1 MSQQVESNFNI
12 QSKLLWL
19 IGLCLISLAVWGNS
33 YFSDIGL
40 LYRVLGVVGILFVS
54 LFVLRFTI
62 FGNQTYNLLIQS
74 STEIRKVVWP
84 NRTETTQT
92 TLIVTV
98 AVLIASLILWG
109 LDSLFSF
116 LIKLFLGLNMS
127 KALYVIN
134 SYSGYENKAK
144 EQLMDR
150 IVSEGQGEYFGRI
163 EVPTQEITEIKGG
176 KEKIVQKKFFP
187 GYILVEMEMNDVTW
201 HLVKETPRVLG
212 FIGGTKNDPKSITDV
227 EANRILNQIEN
238 GVDESTQSVSFE
250 PGEMIRVI
258 DGPFNDFSG
267 VVEEVDNEKSKVKVA
282 VMIFGRST
290 PVELDF
296 TQIERS

>member
-1 MSQQVESNFNI
+1 MSQQEESNFNI

-116 LIKLFLGLNMS
+116 LIKLLLG
-127 KALYVIN
+127 
-134 SYSGYENKAK
+134 
-144 EQLMDR
+144 
-150 IVSEGQGEYFGRI
+150 
-163 EVPTQEITEIKGG
+163 
-176 KEKIVQKKFFP
+176 
-187 GYILVEMEMNDVTW
+187 
-201 HLVKETPRVLG
+201 
-212 FIGGTKNDPKSITDV
+212 
-227 EANRILNQIEN
+227 
-238 GVDESTQSVSFE
+238 
-250 PGEMIRVI
+250 
-258 DGPFNDFSG
+258 
-267 VVEEVDNEKSKVKVA
+267 
-282 VMIFGRST
+282 
-290 PVELDF
+290 
-296 TQIERS
+296 

>member
-1 MSQQVESNFNI
+1 MSQKVESNFNI

-116 LIKLFLGLNMS
+116 LIKLLLG
-127 KALYVIN
+127 
-134 SYSGYENKAK
+134 
-144 EQLMDR
+144 
-150 IVSEGQGEYFGRI
+150 
-163 EVPTQEITEIKGG
+163 
-176 KEKIVQKKFFP
+176 
-187 GYILVEMEMNDVTW
+187 
-201 HLVKETPRVLG
+201 
-212 FIGGTKNDPKSITDV
+212 
-227 EANRILNQIEN
+227 
-238 GVDESTQSVSFE
+238 
-250 PGEMIRVI
+250 
-258 DGPFNDFSG
+258 
-267 VVEEVDNEKSKVKVA
+267 
-282 VMIFGRST
+282 
-290 PVELDF
+290 
-296 TQIERS
+296 

>member
-62 FGNQTYNLLIQS
+62 FGNQTYNLLVQS

-116 LIKLFLGLNMS
+116 LIKLLLG
-127 KALYVIN
+127 
-134 SYSGYENKAK
+134 
-144 EQLMDR
+144 
-150 IVSEGQGEYFGRI
+150 
-163 EVPTQEITEIKGG
+163 
-176 KEKIVQKKFFP
+176 
-187 GYILVEMEMNDVTW
+187 
-201 HLVKETPRVLG
+201 
-212 FIGGTKNDPKSITDV
+212 
-227 EANRILNQIEN
+227 
-238 GVDESTQSVSFE
+238 
-250 PGEMIRVI
+250 
-258 DGPFNDFSG
+258 
-267 VVEEVDNEKSKVKVA
+267 
-282 VMIFGRST
+282 
-290 PVELDF
+290 
-296 TQIERS
+296 

>member
-40 LYRVLGVVGILFVS
+40 LYRVLGVVGTLFVS

-116 LIKLFLGLNMS
+116 LIKLLLG
-127 KALYVIN
+127 
-134 SYSGYENKAK
+134 
-144 EQLMDR
+144 
-150 IVSEGQGEYFGRI
+150 
-163 EVPTQEITEIKGG
+163 
-176 KEKIVQKKFFP
+176 
-187 GYILVEMEMNDVTW
+187 
-201 HLVKETPRVLG
+201 
-212 FIGGTKNDPKSITDV
+212 
-227 EANRILNQIEN
+227 
-238 GVDESTQSVSFE
+238 
-250 PGEMIRVI
+250 
-258 DGPFNDFSG
+258 
-267 VVEEVDNEKSKVKVA
+267 
-282 VMIFGRST
+282 
-290 PVELDF
+290 
-296 TQIERS
+296 

>member
-1 MSQQVESNFNI
+1 MSQQVESNYNI

-19 IGLCLISLAVWGNS
+19 IGLCLISLSVWGNS

-116 LIKLFLGLNMS
+116 LIKLLLG
-127 KALYVIN
+127 
-134 SYSGYENKAK
+134 
-144 EQLMDR
+144 
-150 IVSEGQGEYFGRI
+150 
-163 EVPTQEITEIKGG
+163 
-176 KEKIVQKKFFP
+176 
-187 GYILVEMEMNDVTW
+187 
-201 HLVKETPRVLG
+201 
-212 FIGGTKNDPKSITDV
+212 
-227 EANRILNQIEN
+227 
-238 GVDESTQSVSFE
+238 
-250 PGEMIRVI
+250 
-258 DGPFNDFSG
+258 
-267 VVEEVDNEKSKVKVA
+267 
-282 VMIFGRST
+282 
-290 PVELDF
+290 
-296 TQIERS
+296 

>member
-109 LDSLFSF
+109 LDALVSF
-116 LIKLFLGLNMS
+116 LIKLLLG
-127 KALYVIN
+127 
-134 SYSGYENKAK
+134 
-144 EQLMDR
+144 
-150 IVSEGQGEYFGRI
+150 
-163 EVPTQEITEIKGG
+163 
-176 KEKIVQKKFFP
+176 
-187 GYILVEMEMNDVTW
+187 
-201 HLVKETPRVLG
+201 
-212 FIGGTKNDPKSITDV
+212 
-227 EANRILNQIEN
+227 
-238 GVDESTQSVSFE
+238 
-250 PGEMIRVI
+250 
-258 DGPFNDFSG
+258 
-267 VVEEVDNEKSKVKVA
+267 
-282 VMIFGRST
+282 
-290 PVELDF
+290 
-296 TQIERS
+296 

>member
-1 MSQQVESNFNI
+1 MSQQVESNLNI

-74 STEIRKVVWP
+74 STEIRIVVWP

-116 LIKLFLGLNMS
+116 LIKLLLG
-127 KALYVIN
+127 
-134 SYSGYENKAK
+134 
-144 EQLMDR
+144 
-150 IVSEGQGEYFGRI
+150 
-163 EVPTQEITEIKGG
+163 
-176 KEKIVQKKFFP
+176 
-187 GYILVEMEMNDVTW
+187 
-201 HLVKETPRVLG
+201 
-212 FIGGTKNDPKSITDV
+212 
-227 EANRILNQIEN
+227 
-238 GVDESTQSVSFE
+238 
-250 PGEMIRVI
+250 
-258 DGPFNDFSG
+258 
-267 VVEEVDNEKSKVKVA
+267 
-282 VMIFGRST
+282 
-290 PVELDF
+290 
-296 TQIERS
+296 

>member
-1 MSQQVESNFNI
+1 MSQQVESNLNI

-74 STEIRKVVWP
+74 STEIKKVVWP

-116 LIKLFLGLNMS
+116 LIKLLLG
-127 KALYVIN
+127 
-134 SYSGYENKAK
+134 
-144 EQLMDR
+144 
-150 IVSEGQGEYFGRI
+150 
-163 EVPTQEITEIKGG
+163 
-176 KEKIVQKKFFP
+176 
-187 GYILVEMEMNDVTW
+187 
-201 HLVKETPRVLG
+201 
-212 FIGGTKNDPKSITDV
+212 
-227 EANRILNQIEN
+227 
-238 GVDESTQSVSFE
+238 
-250 PGEMIRVI
+250 
-258 DGPFNDFSG
+258 
-267 VVEEVDNEKSKVKVA
+267 
-282 VMIFGRST
+282 
-290 PVELDF
+290 
-296 TQIERS
+296 

>member
-98 AVLIASLILWG
+98 AVFIASLILWG

-116 LIKLFLGLNMS
+116 LIKLLLG
-127 KALYVIN
+127 
-134 SYSGYENKAK
+134 
-144 EQLMDR
+144 
-150 IVSEGQGEYFGRI
+150 
-163 EVPTQEITEIKGG
+163 
-176 KEKIVQKKFFP
+176 
-187 GYILVEMEMNDVTW
+187 
-201 HLVKETPRVLG
+201 
-212 FIGGTKNDPKSITDV
+212 
-227 EANRILNQIEN
+227 
-238 GVDESTQSVSFE
+238 
-250 PGEMIRVI
+250 
-258 DGPFNDFSG
+258 
-267 VVEEVDNEKSKVKVA
+267 
-282 VMIFGRST
+282 
-290 PVELDF
+290 
-296 TQIERS
+296 

>member
-40 LYRVLGVVGILFVS
+40 LYRVFGVVGILFVS
-54 LFVLRFTI
+54 LIDLRFTI

-116 LIKLFLGLNMS
+116 LIKLLLG
-127 KALYVIN
+127 
-134 SYSGYENKAK
+134 
-144 EQLMDR
+144 
-150 IVSEGQGEYFGRI
+150 
-163 EVPTQEITEIKGG
+163 
-176 KEKIVQKKFFP
+176 
-187 GYILVEMEMNDVTW
+187 
-201 HLVKETPRVLG
+201 
-212 FIGGTKNDPKSITDV
+212 
-227 EANRILNQIEN
+227 
-238 GVDESTQSVSFE
+238 
-250 PGEMIRVI
+250 
-258 DGPFNDFSG
+258 
-267 VVEEVDNEKSKVKVA
+267 
-282 VMIFGRST
+282 
-290 PVELDF
+290 
-296 TQIERS
+296 

>member
-40 LYRVLGVVGILFVS
+40 LYRVLGVVGILLVS

-62 FGNQTYNLLIQS
+62 FGNQIYNLLLQS

-116 LIKLFLGLNMS
+116 LIKLLLG
-127 KALYVIN
+127 
-134 SYSGYENKAK
+134 
-144 EQLMDR
+144 
-150 IVSEGQGEYFGRI
+150 
-163 EVPTQEITEIKGG
+163 
-176 KEKIVQKKFFP
+176 
-187 GYILVEMEMNDVTW
+187 
-201 HLVKETPRVLG
+201 
-212 FIGGTKNDPKSITDV
+212 
-227 EANRILNQIEN
+227 
-238 GVDESTQSVSFE
+238 
-250 PGEMIRVI
+250 
-258 DGPFNDFSG
+258 
-267 VVEEVDNEKSKVKVA
+267 
-282 VMIFGRST
+282 
-290 PVELDF
+290 
-296 TQIERS
+296 

>member
-1 MSQQVESNFNI
+1 MAQQVESNFNI

-62 FGNQTYNLLIQS
+62 FGNQTYNLLLQS

-116 LIKLFLGLNMS
+116 LIKLLLG
-127 KALYVIN
+127 
-134 SYSGYENKAK
+134 
-144 EQLMDR
+144 
-150 IVSEGQGEYFGRI
+150 
-163 EVPTQEITEIKGG
+163 
-176 KEKIVQKKFFP
+176 
-187 GYILVEMEMNDVTW
+187 
-201 HLVKETPRVLG
+201 
-212 FIGGTKNDPKSITDV
+212 
-227 EANRILNQIEN
+227 
-238 GVDESTQSVSFE
+238 
-250 PGEMIRVI
+250 
-258 DGPFNDFSG
+258 
-267 VVEEVDNEKSKVKVA
+267 
-282 VMIFGRST
+282 
-290 PVELDF
+290 
-296 TQIERS
+296 

>member
-62 FGNQTYNLLIQS
+62 FGNQTYNLIIQS

-116 LIKLFLGLNMS
+116 LIKLLLG
-127 KALYVIN
+127 
-134 SYSGYENKAK
+134 
-144 EQLMDR
+144 
-150 IVSEGQGEYFGRI
+150 
-163 EVPTQEITEIKGG
+163 
-176 KEKIVQKKFFP
+176 
-187 GYILVEMEMNDVTW
+187 
-201 HLVKETPRVLG
+201 
-212 FIGGTKNDPKSITDV
+212 
-227 EANRILNQIEN
+227 
-238 GVDESTQSVSFE
+238 
-250 PGEMIRVI
+250 
-258 DGPFNDFSG
+258 
-267 VVEEVDNEKSKVKVA
+267 
-282 VMIFGRST
+282 
-290 PVELDF
+290 
-296 TQIERS
+296 

>member
-1 MSQQVESNFNI
+1 MSQQVESNYNI

-40 LYRVLGVVGILFVS
+40 LYRVLGVVGILLVS

-62 FGNQTYNLLIQS
+62 FGNQTYNLLVQS

-116 LIKLFLGLNMS
+116 LIKLLLG
-127 KALYVIN
+127 
-134 SYSGYENKAK
+134 
-144 EQLMDR
+144 
-150 IVSEGQGEYFGRI
+150 
-163 EVPTQEITEIKGG
+163 
-176 KEKIVQKKFFP
+176 
-187 GYILVEMEMNDVTW
+187 
-201 HLVKETPRVLG
+201 
-212 FIGGTKNDPKSITDV
+212 
-227 EANRILNQIEN
+227 
-238 GVDESTQSVSFE
+238 
-250 PGEMIRVI
+250 
-258 DGPFNDFSG
+258 
-267 VVEEVDNEKSKVKVA
+267 
-282 VMIFGRST
+282 
-290 PVELDF
+290 
-296 TQIERS
+296 

>member
-74 STEIRKVVWP
+74 STEIRTVVWP

-116 LIKLFLGLNMS
+116 LIKLLLG
-127 KALYVIN
+127 
-134 SYSGYENKAK
+134 
-144 EQLMDR
+144 
-150 IVSEGQGEYFGRI
+150 
-163 EVPTQEITEIKGG
+163 
-176 KEKIVQKKFFP
+176 
-187 GYILVEMEMNDVTW
+187 
-201 HLVKETPRVLG
+201 
-212 FIGGTKNDPKSITDV
+212 
-227 EANRILNQIEN
+227 
-238 GVDESTQSVSFE
+238 
-250 PGEMIRVI
+250 
-258 DGPFNDFSG
+258 
-267 VVEEVDNEKSKVKVA
+267 
-282 VMIFGRST
+282 
-290 PVELDF
+290 
-296 TQIERS
+296 

>member
-116 LIKLFLGLNMS
+116 LIK
-127 KALYVIN
+127 
-134 SYSGYENKAK
+134 
-144 EQLMDR
+144 
-150 IVSEGQGEYFGRI
+150 
-163 EVPTQEITEIKGG
+163 
-176 KEKIVQKKFFP
+176 
-187 GYILVEMEMNDVTW
+187 
-201 HLVKETPRVLG
+201 
-212 FIGGTKNDPKSITDV
+212 
-227 EANRILNQIEN
+227 
-238 GVDESTQSVSFE
+238 SVSYTHLTL
-250 PGEMIRVI
+250 PT
-258 DGPFNDFSG
+258 
-267 VVEEVDNEKSKVKVA
+267 KA
-282 VMIFGRST
+282 
-290 PVELDF
+290 
-296 TQIERS
+296 

>member
-1 MSQQVESNFNI
+1 MSQQVEGNFNI

-116 LIKLFLGLNMS
+116 LIKLLLG
-127 KALYVIN
+127 
-134 SYSGYENKAK
+134 
-144 EQLMDR
+144 
-150 IVSEGQGEYFGRI
+150 
-163 EVPTQEITEIKGG
+163 
-176 KEKIVQKKFFP
+176 
-187 GYILVEMEMNDVTW
+187 
-201 HLVKETPRVLG
+201 
-212 FIGGTKNDPKSITDV
+212 
-227 EANRILNQIEN
+227 
-238 GVDESTQSVSFE
+238 
-250 PGEMIRVI
+250 
-258 DGPFNDFSG
+258 
-267 VVEEVDNEKSKVKVA
+267 
-282 VMIFGRST
+282 
-290 PVELDF
+290 
-296 TQIERS
+296 